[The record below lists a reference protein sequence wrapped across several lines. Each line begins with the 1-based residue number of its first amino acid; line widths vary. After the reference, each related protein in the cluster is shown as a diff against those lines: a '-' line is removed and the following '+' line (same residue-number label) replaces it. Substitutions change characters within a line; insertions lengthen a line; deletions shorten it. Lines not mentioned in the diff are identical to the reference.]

1 MKEGSSGERS
11 NRGQTSAQS
20 SDGNKSDTEMTTEQH
35 HKKKKN
41 CSTWTWTW
49 TTTENLQR
57 TVPAVYKKTAIL
69 SIIEMLVYFIFYIL
83 RFISSTPKTEGQ

>member
-20 SDGNKSDTEMTTEQH
+20 SDGNKRDTEMTTEQH
-35 HKKKKN
+35 HKKKKKN
-41 CSTWTWTW
+41 CSTRTWTR

-57 TVPAVYKKTAIL
+57 TVPAVYKKKNSNSVNYRNVGL
-69 SIIEMLVYFIFYIL
+69 FYIL
-83 RFISSTPKTEGQ
+83 RFISSTPETEGQ

>member
-57 TVPAVYKKTAIL
+57 TVPAVYKKKTAIL

-83 RFISSTPKTEGQ
+83 